1 MVRAPRALSILLVLA
16 AAPVS
21 AGQLTSLA
29 DTARKTEESKA
40 KSEEERKAT
49 TPPPSFTAK
58 DLVGVEWIIT
68 REGYEEYAGA
78 RADIAQ
84 FRRTHQPLHTKLY
97 DASRT
102 VRTLMD
108 LSTPLSSDP
117 GLVDI
122 LYKHGLTSKEYL
134 RREQAILNATAW
146 SKRPLPPSIKK
157 RPIRVGNVDFIKN
170 NDAFVRAQAGR
181 YEKTEGPGGPWFNL
195 PRFVEQP

>member
-1 MVRAPRALSILLVLA
+1 MVRPFRALSLLILLA
-16 AAPVS
+16 AVPAS

-29 DTARKTEESKA
+29 DTARKTEEKNKQA
-40 KSEEERKAT
+40 EEERKAT
-49 TPPPSFTAK
+49 NPAPSFTAK
-58 DLVGVEWIIT
+58 DLIGVEWIIT

-84 FRRTHQPLHTKLY
+84 FRRTHQPLNTKLY

-102 VRTLMD
+102 VRTLLD

-117 GLVDI
+117 ALVDI

-146 SKRPLPPSIKK
+146 AKRPLPPTLKN

-170 NDAFVRAQAGR
+170 NDAYVRAQAAR
-181 YEKTEGPGGPWFNL
+181 YEKTEGPGGPWFNM